1 MSSQQD
7 ICVTPLAGPYTLLPR
22 THVYAMC
29 LALVLPLPRGWL
41 FRAALAGFT
50 TKTAIFAVDAIVHL
64 AHIRKHISS
73 SSSSSSPLPLEL
85 VVVLEMLGLACAV
98 AAWLLLVS
106 RTASASAARS
116 LVKAWC
122 VGVAIA
128 AIIAFVALK
137 ETALAGARP
146 FLLADAE
153 AGDGAHACPGHAVLM
168 PAQAIFGTTDVKIP
182 TLGLVGNRIGEIL
195 RIVGIPTLFFAA
207 LTLGCITA
215 KGPAADLQNQSKVLD
230 LGFGPSSHSNNN
242 SPDIVQPK
250 PSFLSGE
257 RLVSLFR
264 KLLTAAVPALVV
276 VMIHRTE
283 TYLLRMQP
291 VAPESE
297 PIKSV
302 GQWGSWAATAVVL
315 FATLIN
321 AARGSM
327 GYDSP
332 DDALAEKR
340 RLDDAVR

>member
-7 ICVTPLAGPYTLLPR
+7 IC
-22 THVYAMC
+22 
-29 LALVLPLPRGWL
+29 
-41 FRAALAGFT
+41 
-50 TKTAIFAVDAIVHL
+50 
-64 AHIRKHISS
+64 
-73 SSSSSSPLPLEL
+73 L

-128 AIIAFVALK
+128 AVIAFVALK

-146 FLLADAE
+146 FLLADA
-153 AGDGAHACPGHAVLM
+153 DSDAHACPGHAVLM

-215 KGPAADLQNQSKVLD
+215 KGPAADLQSQSKVLD

-242 SPDIVQPK
+242 SSPDIIQPK
-250 PSFLSGE
+250 SSFLSGE

-315 FATLIN
+315 FATLVN

-332 DDALAEKR
+332 DDALAEKG